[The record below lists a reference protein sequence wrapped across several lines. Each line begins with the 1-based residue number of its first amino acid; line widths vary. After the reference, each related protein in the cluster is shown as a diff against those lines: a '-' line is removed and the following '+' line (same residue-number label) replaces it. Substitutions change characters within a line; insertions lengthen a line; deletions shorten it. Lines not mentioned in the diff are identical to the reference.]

1 MAARARRQPAP
12 EPAPAA
18 VPVQPD
24 FGTYR
29 LEQLGSCQCRFP
41 CSSRGTDHRFCG
53 KPAVQHHPNRPAVW
67 CADHRQ
73 VVFEAW
79 RPGGQVLRRAGRA

>member
-12 EPAPAA
+12 PPAPITPPAPA
-18 VPVQPD
+18 
-24 FGTYR
+24 FGAYR
-29 LEQLGSCQCRFP
+29 LEEIKPGRQCRFP
-41 CSSRGTDHRFCG
+41 CSFVGTDHRFCG
-53 KPAVQHHPNRPAVW
+53 RPTSQGGANKHGSW
-67 CADHRQ
+67 CDEHLG

>member
-1 MAARARRQPAP
+1 MAARARRQLAP
-12 EPAPAA
+12 EPPPTAEQ
-18 VPVQPD
+18 VPD

-29 LEQLGSCQCRFP
+29 LDQLGSCQCRYA

-53 KPAVQHHPNRPAVW
+53 RPAVHHHPKREAVW
-67 CADHRQ
+67 CAEHRDI
-73 VVFEAW
+73 VFVDW

>member
-12 EPAPAA
+12 ESAPVAPA
-18 VPVQPD
+18 QPD

-41 CSSRGTDHRFCG
+41 CSSRGSDHRFCG
-53 KPAVQHHPNRPAVW
+53 KPAVQHHPKRPAVW

-73 VVFEAW
+73 IVFEAW